1 MKIAVIHT
9 GPVTLNPIKALFK
22 QWLPEVEMVNIID
35 DSLLND
41 VMKAGHLTEA
51 VTSRIVRY
59 ALMAQE
65 MGCGAILNQCSSVS
79 EAVDVARSCLRIP

>member
-22 QWLPEVEMVNIID
+22 QWLPEVEMVNIVD

-65 MGCGAILNQCSSVS
+65 MGYDFWGNKIIH
-79 EAVDVARSCLRIP
+79 D

>member
-41 VMKAGHLTEA
+41 VILRKRSPPGLS
-51 VTSRIVRY
+51 VTR
-59 ALMAQE
+59 
-65 MGCGAILNQCSSVS
+65 
-79 EAVDVARSCLRIP
+79 

>member
-51 VTSRIVRY
+51 VTSPDCPLR
-59 ALMAQE
+59 AD
-65 MGCGAILNQCSSVS
+65 GAGNG
-79 EAVDVARSCLRIP
+79 LRRNPEPVFLSF